1 MTWQPITEIQL
12 WDEINRGVANMTVK
26 QSRLWNAICVTPQKW
41 KLSPWGDLGGGFW
54 IVAIIGQTV
63 VWYND
68 IEDGFN
74 RSGYLQMG
82 VINDYWCNRDDL
94 NWTVQCL
101 LDEIQSGKPLGYKVG
116 PPETIDEPGDATKSP
131 VGRKFES

>member
-1 MTWQPITEIQL
+1 MTWQPINEAQL
-12 WDEINRGVANMTVK
+12 LDEIKRGVASMTLE
-26 QSRLWNAICVTPQKW
+26 QSRLWDAIRVLPQKW

-54 IVAIIGQTV
+54 VVAIVGQAV

-74 RSGYLQMG
+74 RSGYLQLG
-82 VINDYWCNRDDL
+82 VINDYWCNQDDL

-101 LDEIQSGKPLGYKVG
+101 LHEIQTGKISGYTVG
-116 PPETIDEPGDATKSP
+116 TPEAIDEPSDAPKSP
-131 VGRKFES
+131 IGRQFES